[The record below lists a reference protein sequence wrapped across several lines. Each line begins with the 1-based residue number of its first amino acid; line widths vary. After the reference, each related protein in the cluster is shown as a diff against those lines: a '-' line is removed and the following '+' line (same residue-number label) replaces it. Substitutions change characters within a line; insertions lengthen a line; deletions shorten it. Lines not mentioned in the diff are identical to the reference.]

1 MRISKKAEYAL
12 RAVVAMARTPQKQ
25 PVPIQELSRTA
36 RVPVKFLEQIL
47 LILKRG
53 GILRSKRGVGGGYQL
68 EKRPAEISLGEIV
81 RLIDGRSVLMG
92 CAAAVQPARKAP
104 RAGPCECGQP
114 GGCGLGKSFARLQ
127 DLVAEYLDAQSI
139 QDVLALER
147 PEDALAF
154 EI

>member
-1 MRISKKAEYAL
+1 MRISKKAEYGL
-12 RAVVAMARTPQKQ
+12 RAVVAMARTPQKL

-53 GILRSKRGVGGGYQL
+53 GILKSKRGVGGGYQL
-68 EKRPAEISLGEIV
+68 EKRPADISLGEIV
-81 RLIDGRSVLMG
+81 RLIDGHSVLMS
-92 CAAAVQPARKAP
+92 CAAAVPPARKAAA
-104 RAGPCECGQP
+104 AGPCECGEP

-127 DLVAEYLDAQSI
+127 DLVAAYLDGQSI

-147 PEDALAF
+147 LEDALAF